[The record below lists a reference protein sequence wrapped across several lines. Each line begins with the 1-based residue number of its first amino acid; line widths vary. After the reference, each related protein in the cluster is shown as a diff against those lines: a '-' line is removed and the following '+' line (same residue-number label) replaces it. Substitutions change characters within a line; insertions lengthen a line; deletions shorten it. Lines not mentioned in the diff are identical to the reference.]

1 MQQISRN
8 TFRILS
14 ALTLTWGLTSC
25 TRPSGEQLAKAIKD
39 NPTILADAI
48 KKNPEAFKEALM
60 SAQQF
65 LQKERAREQQEEAS
79 KEQEKHFAE
88 PLQPNLS
95 AEQVYKGDE
104 KAKLVIVEYTDFE
117 CPYCSR
123 GAQTMDEVLKKYTGK
138 VKVTVKHLPLPFHP
152 NAMPAARYFEAVRM
166 QSPKAA
172 AKFHDAVF
180 GNQGEL
186 RQGGEKFLEAQAVK
200 AGAKLPKLKADLKS
214 DSITKKIDADMAEA
228 RNFGFRGTPSFLVGG
243 VPVRGALPPEEF
255 AKIIDRIL
263 NKKI

>member
-1 MQQISRN
+1 VQQLFK
-8 TFRILS
+8 TGFTLLS
-14 ALTLTWGLTSC
+14 ALTLTLGLVSC
-25 TRPSGEQLAKAIKD
+25 TKPTGEQIAKAIKE
-39 NPTILADAI
+39 NPSLLADAI
-48 KKNPEAFKEALM
+48 KKNPEAFKDALM
-60 SAQQF
+60 SAQQQ
-65 LQKERAREQQEEAS
+65 LQKDRAREQQEEAA

-88 PLQPNLS
+88 PLQPKL
-95 AEQVYKGDE
+95 AADQVYKGDE

-123 GAQTMDEVLKKYTGK
+123 GATTMDEVLKKYAGK

-166 QSPKAA
+166 QSPAMA

-186 RQGGEKFLEAQAVK
+186 RQGGEKFLEAQAGKV
-200 AGAKLPKLKADLKS
+200 GAKIPKLKADLKS
-214 DSITKKIDADMAEA
+214 DTITKKIEADMAEA
-228 RNFGFRGTPSFLVGG
+228 RTFGFRGTPSFLVGG

-263 NKKI
+263 KKKI

>member
-1 MQQISRN
+1 VQHITRN
-8 TFRILS
+8 AFTFLS
-14 ALTLTWGLTSC
+14 ALTLTLGLISC
-25 TRPSGEQLAKAIKD
+25 NKPSGEQLAKAIKE
-39 NPTILADAI
+39 NPSLLADAI
-48 KKNPEAFKEALM
+48 KKNPEAFKDALM
-60 SAQQF
+60 SAQQQ
-65 LQKERAREQQEEAS
+65 LQKERAKEQQEEAA

-88 PLQPNLS
+88 PLQPQLT
-95 AEQVYKGDE
+95 ADQVFKGDE

-123 GAQTMDEVLKKYTGK
+123 GAQTMDEVLKKYSGK

-166 QSPKAA
+166 QSPAAA

-200 AGAKLPKLKADLKS
+200 AGAKLAKLKTDLKA

-228 RNFGFRGTPSFLVGG
+228 RTFGFRGTPSFLVGG